1 LKLLPLRTKSNWEV
15 HLPLPLD
22 FECLNC
28 SFFWHT
34 LFVDYETH
42 SLNPSAVSLHYG
54 HYEEVRWIY
63 EIVFKEIVTEKLDGN
78 EILTIENELIAV
90 YQEDL

>member
-1 LKLLPLRTKSNWEV
+1 
-15 HLPLPLD
+15 
-22 FECLNC
+22 
-28 SFFWHT
+28 
-34 LFVDYETH
+34 
-42 SLNPSAVSLHYG
+42 LHYG